1 MQEQLELHRW
11 LLEEAGSILLVG
23 ELEEKSAERILA
35 ELVIAE
41 NENASKSESQ
51 QKPLFF
57 YIDCQGGSLLEAF
70 AIADL
75 MRSMKTKVITVALG
89 ACQSAAVLLCAAG
102 DERYALPNTRFLL
115 HPLFASCQARLDEI
129 EAQAK
134 ELQVLQDRYIQLLSE
149 LTGAKK
155 RDEFSK
161 LCKKE
166 SFLSAEE
173 AKQLNIID
181 EILKGR

>member
-1 MQEQLELHRW
+1 
-11 LLEEAGSILLVG
+11 VG
-23 ELEEKSAERILA
+23 ELEERSAERILV
-35 ELVIAE
+35 ELVIVE
-41 NENASKSESQ
+41 NENAGRSESQ

-75 MRSMKTKVITVALG
+75 MRSMKTRIITVALG

-102 DERYALPNTRFLL
+102 HERYALPNTRFLL

-134 ELQVLQDRYIQLLSE
+134 ELQVLQNRYVRFLSE
-149 LTGAKK
+149 LTQTKQEELA
-155 RDEFSK
+155 K

-181 EILKGR
+181 QILMRR

>member
-11 LLEEAGSILLVG
+11 LLEEAGSILLIG
-23 ELEEKSAERILA
+23 ELEERNAGRILA
-35 ELVIAE
+35 ELIIAE
-41 NENASKSESQ
+41 NENAGRSESQ

-75 MRSMKTKVITVALG
+75 MRSMRTKIITIALG

-102 DERYALPNTRFLL
+102 HERYALPHTRFLL

-134 ELQVLQDRYIQLLSE
+134 ELQVLQSQYIQLLSE
-149 LTGAKK
+149 LTQTKPEELA
-155 RDEFSK
+155 K

-173 AKQLNIID
+173 AKQLKIID
-181 EILKGR
+181 LILTRR

>member
-23 ELEEKSAERILA
+23 ELEERNAERILA

-41 NENASKSESQ
+41 NENASRSETQ

-75 MRSMKTKVITVALG
+75 MRSMKTRIITMALG

-102 DERYALPNTRFLL
+102 HERFALPNTRFLL

-149 LTGAKK
+149 LTGTEQEKL
-155 RDEFSK
+155 SK
-161 LCKKE
+161 LCRKE

-181 EILKGR
+181 QILIGR